1 MFNITTIK
9 NGIKKAGVAAAA
21 LALVAGIGFGSAP
34 SASASSLTAS
44 RLATTSVVQ
53 QQTGAI
59 SVSVYFSNPSTATQQ
74 ATVAILDS
82 NGRIIG
88 KALVG
93 STHEV
98 TFKAD
103 VGTYKVRVNAD
114 GYGTEIREVK
124 VNPDSTSSVKVT
136 LYSVADR

>member
-9 NGIKKAGVAAAA
+9 NGIKNAGIAAAA

-34 SASASSLTAS
+34 SASASSLTSS

-59 SVSVYFSNPSTATQQ
+59 TVSVSFSNPSTAAQQ
-74 ATVAILDS
+74 ATVAIFDS
-82 NGRIIG
+82 NGRVIG

-93 STHEV
+93 STREV
-98 TFKAD
+98 TFKVD
-103 VGTYKVRVNAD
+103 VGAYKVRVNAD